1 MSDDPQARLD
11 PLRSELGQIDRE
23 ILALVARRQAIAQRI
38 GQVKRDAGIPTRD
51 YRQEKD
57 VVERARAAAVAHGL
71 SPALGEELILALIRG
86 SLTVQEKDTVAAAG
100 EGSGRRVLVI
110 GGAGHMG
117 RWFVRYLAAQ
127 GFAVEIADPGEGP
140 PGVPNHRDWKA
151 VALDHELIVIA
162 APMPATARILEAM
175 AAAPPRGVAFD
186 VGSLKSPLRKGLHAL
201 RAAGAKVTSIHPM
214 FGPDT
219 ELLSGRHVIFVDV
232 GSPEA
237 TAAARS
243 EEHTSEL

>member
-57 VVERARAAAVAHGL
+57 VVERARAAAGAHGPP
-71 SPALGEELILALIRG
+71 PALGEELILALIRG

-127 GFAVEIADPGEGP
+127 GFAVEIADPGDGP
-140 PGVPNHRDWKA
+140 AGVVNHRDWRA
-151 VALDHELIVIA
+151 VALDHQI
-162 APMPATARILEAM
+162 
-175 AAAPPRGVAFD
+175 
-186 VGSLKSPLRKGLHAL
+186 
-201 RAAGAKVTSIHPM
+201 
-214 FGPDT
+214 
-219 ELLSGRHVIFVDV
+219 
-232 GSPEA
+232 
-237 TAAARS
+237 RS
-243 EEHTSEL
+243 EERRGGK